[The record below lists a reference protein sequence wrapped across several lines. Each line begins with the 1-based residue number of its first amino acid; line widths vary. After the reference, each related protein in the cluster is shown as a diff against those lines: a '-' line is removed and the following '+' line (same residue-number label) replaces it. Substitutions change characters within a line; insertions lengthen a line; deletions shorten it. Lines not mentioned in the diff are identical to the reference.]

1 MIWLPTHGAIPSL
14 CFKIIRPH
22 TTHLEAEFN
31 SIKFEDFTSVDAYCT
46 HLQSLADRLEDFDTP
61 VTKRRLVLHL
71 TGTLPVAYSGAV
83 DYI

>member
-1 MIWLPTHGAIPSL
+1 MFQDNKAS
-14 CFKIIRPH
+14 H

-31 SIKFEDFTSVDAYCT
+31 SVKFEDFTSVDAYCT